1 MKKIFMTLIA
11 SMLLLSVS
19 SYAVE
24 INKSDNQMMSMSKVD
39 AQKMFGQTSMDIKTL
54 VLDNSEMAKT
64 EGEWFP
70 IAFRFGYH
78 GAHHTFRW
86 IGRSRHFQMNWWR
99 PGVRGSGGAVRIP
112 WAWWK

>member
-39 AQKMFGQTSMDIKTL
+39 AQKML
-54 VLDNSEMAKT
+54 V
-64 EGEWFP
+64 
-70 IAFRFGYH
+70 
-78 GAHHTFRW
+78 W
-86 IGRSRHFQMNWWR
+86 I
-99 PGVRGSGGAVRIP
+99 
-112 WAWWK
+112 